1 MVVTTSVVRKAVR
14 TTDVVTTDFFGG
26 FTEWLS
32 PLCGGYNQFMLI
44 YILCQILSIV
54 LLPGVVTGLV
64 PWLILRRR
72 GEFQPG
78 GLVPDPWQ
86 G

>member
-1 MVVTTSVVRKAVR
+1 
-14 TTDVVTTDFFGG
+14 
-26 FTEWLS
+26 
-32 PLCGGYNQFMLI
+32 MLL
-44 YILCQILSIV
+44 YTLRHLLSIL